1 MAKKRQYS
9 ANSPDRL
16 ANKFRI
22 MIAARYG
29 LPPDHPTV
37 EEAVREIASR
47 YASNY
52 APYRDITQ
60 KVRKILERMDVD
72 MKLLG
77 FAKAFAS
84 EAKRK
89 AEAGEPVDSLIDKY
103 KTVGLREDV
112 LYAILDTLGIAVK
125 RTRTEAKPAS

>member
-9 ANSPDRL
+9 ADSPGRL
-16 ANKFRI
+16 ANKFRLL
-22 MIAARYG
+22 IAARYG
-29 LPPDHPTV
+29 LPPDHPAV

-89 AEAGEPVDSLIDKY
+89 AEAGEPVDTLIDKY

-112 LYAILDTLGIAVK
+112 MYAILDTLGIAVK